1 MQMQEGQEFSDWLP
15 DWFPQV
21 TPGADTVTSD
31 QELTQT
37 PHASSPNSSH
47 SPTKLGYPPNEND
60 GEVDQFKIKQA
71 KTLYVSPSA
80 NRTVKM
86 KLRGIHVFMITVNGT
101 LGTGLY
107 WRGGQI
113 LELAGPLAAVLSFLL
128 IGLLSWAVMQC
139 ITEMLCIWP
148 IPGALS
154 VYVSEFVDHELGI
167 TVGVAYWFTYS
178 VSFGALIATLA
189 AEVDFWTGADGTKA
203 IDGAVIYFLVP
214 FILVLINA
222 TGIEFYA
229 LIEVLSGVIKLA
241 CLAVIIIALI
251 VINAGAGEKGYLG
264 MKNWSS
270 PVVFDYDAADG
281 WGIAFLMC
289 LSIATFAY
297 VGVEIVAAS
306 ALESALGTHRQR
318 LDSTGVEA
326 MQRNGILIGS
336 TVKFSSMYFSLLATV
351 AYSLSG
357 LLISL
362 DIPWNHCNLPRLSW
376 ISMTAECL
384 PSAPGIQTD
393 TASAFVV
400 IAAESMIPH
409 LHNVFNAFLVFTCIT
424 CASTNLYVAS
434 RALFGLTSRLDGG
447 RGQPWYIQILA
458 FLGRTNTRKVPIRA
472 MISSAA
478 AFVWVPFLQLRGGT
492 TTATPIGMFVEILAQ
507 MGSVPVVVVWTCE
520 TLAYIRYYHCISR
533 HRSVIERQR
542 IPQVRRFS
550 KSDYDDYPYRGPL
563 QPYLAYLAFVGCL
576 FVLIVA
582 NGASLWGGFY
592 LFPFLSSFLFILVF
606 IGVWILLKLVRRGTW
621 TWVDLSNPDKV
632 VRKLRKL
639 HDIRLAAA

>member
-1 MQMQEGQEFSDWLP
+1 MQMQEGHEFSDWLP
-15 DWFPQV
+15 DWLPQV

-47 SPTKLGYPPNEND
+47 SPKKLGYPPNEND
-60 GEVDQFKIKQA
+60 GEADQFKFKQA

-80 NRTVKM
+80 NRTVKR
-86 KLRGIHVFMITVNGT
+86 KLSGIHVFMITVNGT

-139 ITEMLCIWP
+139 VTEMLCIWP

-154 VYVSEFVDHELGI
+154 VYV
-167 TVGVAYWFTYS
+167 T
-178 VSFGALIATLA
+178 TLA
-189 AEVDFWTGADGTKA
+189 AEVDFWTGADGTKV
-203 IDGAVIYFLVP
+203 IDGVVIYFLVP
-214 FILVLINA
+214 SILALINA
-222 TGIEFYA
+222 TEIEFYA
-229 LIEVLSGVIKLA
+229 LIEVLSGIIKLA
-241 CLAVIIIALI
+241 CLAVIVIALI

-270 PVVFDYDAADG
+270 PIAFDHDAADS

-351 AYSLSG
+351 AYSICG
-357 LLISL
+357 LLVSL

-376 ISMTAECL
+376 ISTTAECL

-472 MISSAA
+472 MITSAA

-520 TLAYIRYYHCISR
+520 ALAYIRYYHCISR

-606 IGVWILLKLVRRGTW
+606 IGVWVLLKLVRRGTW

>member
-1 MQMQEGQEFSDWLP
+1 MQTHEGEELPDWPPDWLP
-15 DWFPQV
+15 DWYPRV
-21 TPGADTVTSD
+21 PPGADRVTSD
-31 QELTQT
+31 QRLTRT
-37 PHASSPNSSH
+37 PRASPNSSQRQTLL
-47 SPTKLGYPPNEND
+47 SNLSNENEGKAD
-60 GEVDQFKIKQA
+60 EFKIKQA
-71 KTLYVSPSA
+71 KTLYVSPNA
-80 NRTVKM
+80 NRTVKR
-86 KLRGIHVFMITVNGT
+86 KLKGIHVFMITLNGT

-154 VYVSEFVDHELGI
+154 VYV
-167 TVGVAYWFTYS
+167 T
-178 VSFGALIATLA
+178 TLA
-189 AEVDFWTGADGTKA
+189 AEVDFWTGDDGTKA
-203 IDGAVIYFLVP
+203 IDGVVIYFLVP

-222 TGIEFYA
+222 TGIELYG
-229 LIEVLSGVIKLA
+229 LVEVVSGIIKIACLGVIVL
-241 CLAVIIIALI
+241 VLI

-270 PVVFDYDAADG
+270 PVVFDHDAADG

-306 ALESALGTHRQR
+306 ALESALDTHRQS
-318 LDSTGVEA
+318 LDNTGSEA
-326 MQRNGILIGS
+326 MQHNGTLIGS
-336 TVKFSSMYFSLLATV
+336 TVKFSSMYFSLLATL

-357 LLISL
+357 FLISL
-362 DIPWNHCNLPRLSW
+362 DIPWNHCSLPRLSW
-376 ISMTAECL
+376 INTTSECL

-393 TASAFVV
+393 TVSAFVV

-409 LHNVFNAFLVFTCIT
+409 LHNIFNAFLVFTCVT

-447 RGQPWYIQILA
+447 RGQPWYIQVLA
-458 FLGRTNTRKVPIRA
+458 FLGRTNSRKVPIRA
-472 MISSAA
+472 MIYSAA

-507 MGSVPVVVVWTCE
+507 MGSVPVIVVWACE
-520 TLAYIRYYHCISR
+520 TLAFIRYYHCLSR

-542 IPQVRRFS
+542 IPQVQRFS
-550 KSDYDDYPYRGPL
+550 KSDCDDYPYRGPL
-563 QPYLAYLAFVGCL
+563 QPYLAYIALVGCL
-576 FVLIVA
+576 FVLVVT

-592 LFPFLSSFLFILVF
+592 LLPFLSSFLFILVF
-606 IGVWILLKLVRRGTW
+606 IGVWVLLKLIRRGNW